1 MRNLNGHFSKSRHVH
16 IIGTESLYLLLHY
29 GEKKEMFKITI

>member
-29 GEKKEMFKITI
+29 GKKKKCLR